1 MLQLTK
7 TSLLDLLH
15 GFVRKIRA
23 IKIMWNILFEG
34 SFDFNSSY
42 YQSAYSNRRSIF
54 KRFYL

>member
-1 MLQLTK
+1 MTK

-15 GFVRKIRA
+15 SFVRKIRA

-34 SFDFNSSY
+34 HFEFNSSH

-54 KRFYL
+54 KWFYL